1 MPKFFNI
8 IKRFTAWKHA
18 WLAAVLIGSMILHL
32 GLLWHPNE
40 LVLDE
45 QYYVVAARDYLVQ
58 GDLHQPEHPP
68 LAKLVITAGMHIF
81 GDNPFGW
88 RFFPALFGVG
98 AIFFFYLILRQFPL
112 SNAAVNIAVGLF
124 AFENATFLMA
134 SVAMLDIFN
143 ITFMLAGFWA
153 YLTRKYPLAVLFLL
167 LSALCKLTGLFPIIA
182 IALHWLVFRRDK
194 VLILA
199 VSGLA
204 AYAGAILAVPGLEYI
219 LTGEWSNP
227 FSRINHLFTV
237 PGTITFENSSHPSA
251 LHPWQWVLGYYIMP
265 FWWSPQYLSAVT
277 PTVWAITLPG
287 FFWTSWMVWRRRDE
301 TAFFAAAW
309 IFATLIVW
317 IILGAITDRITYI
330 FYFVPIVGGVLLAF
344 ALFFDK
350 AQAWTRGTAPQS
362 VQPVPEDSV
371 ITDPDTATEND
382 DGPNLP
388 AYAGTQV
395 AGKILTAQPPEVNGT
410 TQPSKIGWWTLIRR
424 RRLFFI
430 GLGLFITIHLGF
442 FLALS
447 PFTNWWPTNP
457 G

>member
-1 MPKFFNI
+1 MTKFFNI
-8 IKRFTAWKHA
+8 IKRFTAWKYA

-32 GLLWHPNE
+32 GLLWHPDE

-68 LAKLVITAGMHIF
+68 LAKLVITAGMQVF

-88 RFFPALFGVG
+88 RFFPAVFGTG

-143 ITFMLAGFWA
+143 VTFMLAGFWA
-153 YLTRKYPLAVLFLL
+153 YLARKYPLAVLFLL
-167 LSALCKLTGLFPIIA
+167 LSALCKLTGLFPVIA
-182 IALHWLVFRRDK
+182 IASHWLVFRRDK
-194 VLILA
+194 VLVLA
-199 VSGLA
+199 ISGLA
-204 AYAGAILAVPGLEYI
+204 AYAGAILAVPGLEYL
-219 LTGEWSNP
+219 LTDDWSNP

-277 PTVWAITLPG
+277 PTVWAMTLPG
-287 FFWTSWMVWRRRDE
+287 FVWTSWLAWRRRDE

-350 AQAWTRGTAPQS
+350 AWAWTTEAAPG
-362 VQPVPEDSV
+362 VQKSIPAGA
-371 ITDPDTATEND
+371 DTANLEPITVSCDEND
-382 DGPNLP
+382 ITTNSESETEGAHP
-388 AYAGTQV
+388 V
-395 AGKILTAQPPEVNGT
+395 LT
-410 TQPSKIGWWTLIRR
+410 SKPKWWTTVRR

-430 GLGLFITIHLGF
+430 GMGILITVHLAF